1 MKVYAMITDHDKRK
15 RRCPRLGND
24 VPFSYCRKPG
34 EDIPCSKILDCWWE
48 MFDINAFMQENYSK
62 EILEEI
68 SKPPQMKTTSLLE
81 MIQQVEKQ
89 IKK

>member
-1 MKVYAMITDHDKRK
+1 MITDHDKRK

-48 MFDINAFMQENYSK
+48 MFDIQTFMDENYSND
-62 EILEEI
+62 ILLKI
-68 SKPPQMKTTSLLE
+68 KKPPQLKTTSLLE
-81 MIQQVEKQ
+81 MIQQVEKKL
-89 IKK
+89 KK